1 MADVKNLF
9 EVKAAVAGRWSKIDP
24 ATCVRI
30 EGRGTGISLFSVM
43 CGSTGNRNRPHINH
57 GSVWSPCEVAK
68 GEICD
73 VFYFYDVV
81 AHLRACFQKFR
92 ITGFHFL
99 KSVFSE

>member
-43 CGSTGNRNRPHINH
+43 CGGNR
-57 GSVWSPCEVAK
+57 EQ
-68 GEICD
+68 E
-73 VFYFYDVV
+73 
-81 AHLRACFQKFR
+81 
-92 ITGFHFL
+92 
-99 KSVFSE
+99 